1 MAGKPYTESGDKF
14 QIPDML
20 ANHALFIILAI
31 SWRYGSLIWIE
42 SCGKCLTSNPVLQQ
56 LSNKHL
62 MMYIPWLI
70 EFKMEQPD
78 NEPKGN
84 HSNQEIVIM

>member
-1 MAGKPYTESGDKF
+1 VEKM
-14 QIPDML
+14 
-20 ANHALFIILAI
+20 
-31 SWRYGSLIWIE
+31 SWRVIQY
-42 SCGKCLTSNPVLQQ
+42 CKQ

-84 HSNQEIVIM
+84 HSNQEIVIT